1 MQIVSSHKKYFVM
14 ITNEIKVRVRYAETD
29 QMGYV
34 YYGNYAT
41 YFEVARVELLRS
53 VGFTYKKLEEE
64 GIMLPVF
71 EFSIKY
77 FKPAFYDD
85 LLTIKTTLEYNDG
98 ARIRFHYE
106 IFNESGSLLNKA
118 ETTLVFID
126 RRTNRPTIMPA
137 KMKSV
142 LS

>member
-1 MQIVSSHKKYFVM
+1 M
-14 ITNEIKVRVRYAETD
+14 ISNEIQVRVRYAETD

-53 VGFTYKKLEEE
+53 IGFSYKKLEEE
-64 GIMLPVF
+64 GVMLPVF

-85 LLTIKTTLEYNDG
+85 LLIK
-98 ARIRFHYE
+98 
-106 IFNESGSLLNKA
+106 
-118 ETTLVFID
+118 
-126 RRTNRPTIMPA
+126 
-137 KMKSV
+137 
-142 LS
+142 